1 MKFISKNSNYGVV
14 LRHGMP
20 AEPLTG
26 RAAVPGLY
34 ARFSDGKFETND
46 EDMIKL
52 LLNHVGFNSDYI
64 SGEEDKVD
72 PYADNRSEM
81 EPEHDLVDIKY
92 GSVVGNKNP
101 KPKLV
106 LNREQKKLLEEIAQN
121 RAIEILKEMVG
132 KKNAENSEAPEDTDK
147 VSTDVSETSSPSTS
161 SKPAIDELEK
171 VSSKTEEDDI
181 KPILTKEETTKSDSE
196 TKQ

>member
-14 LRHGMP
+14 LRHGQP
-20 AEPLTG
+20 AEPMTG

-52 LLNHVGFNSDYI
+52 LLDHVGFNSDYV
-64 SGEEDKVD
+64 SGEDDKD
-72 PYADNRSEM
+72 PFESNRSEM
-81 EPEHDLVDIKY
+81 EPEHDLVEIKH
-92 GSVVGNKNP
+92 GSVVGNQNP

-106 LNREQKKLLEEIAQN
+106 LNKEQKKLLEEIAQN

-147 VSTDVSETSSPSTS
+147 VSGGVADEASNEDV
-161 SKPAIDELEK
+161 D
-171 VSSKTEEDDI
+171 DDI
-181 KPILTKEETTKSDSE
+181 QPILTKEETTESNPES
-196 TKQ
+196 KQ